1 MEPGITVNLG
11 GPGVLGLCPSGLHPW
26 GPAST
31 ASIEENHSGTV
42 CVCVGGGD
50 RKKVPT
56 GVPCLP
62 RAARQGEGSEGEWS
76 GHLPW
81 RSGWAAWAEE
91 GYSLWLPLLLSLA
104 LASETFIQ
112 GLQLPG
118 SHITPLLPPILF
130 CPSEVPDGLVQ
141 GSQARFTPCSIL
153 PTSGPWGARRRAW
166 QGGRW
171 WVGRRGCPADGRLSG
186 QMANWVGVRSSP
198 ICFCPC
204 RGFSQYLQQS

>member
-1 MEPGITVNLG
+1 MSPVSQELPDRERGVRENSLDICHGGLDGLPGQRRATLSG
-11 GPGVLGLCPSGLHPW
+11 SPSFSP
-26 GPAST
+26 
-31 ASIEENHSGTV
+31 
-42 CVCVGGGD
+42 
-50 RKKVPT
+50 
-56 GVPCLP
+56 
-62 RAARQGEGSEGEWS
+62 
-76 GHLPW
+76 
-81 RSGWAAWAEE
+81 
-91 GYSLWLPLLLSLA
+91 LLSLA

-118 SHITPLLPPILF
+118 RHITPSLPPTLP

-141 GSQARFTPCSIL
+141 GSWARFVPCSIL
-153 PTSGPWGARRRAW
+153 PTSGLWGARRRAW

-204 RGFSQYLQQS
+204 RAFLSTFGRVRIGPLDSPWVLGV